1 VGDPAG
7 RGTGTMRGWAV
18 LVPWRLNV
26 SSRRENVHHSR
37 FTSGGGL
44 RCHRLRSAP
53 PAFEYVAR
61 LVYAHSSR
69 VAAAAGNRV
78 FRHRARREPQG
89 SQSILP
95 CDPCGS
101 LRAPRLKVHLP
112 PALTIRMGNGRWE
125 ALGPN
130 PTDRYGSGALAR
142 LAGAALRRTPT
153 RIQVSKS
160 RCLCMVPVPRLAR
173 SPTPSPEDPKF

>member
-101 LRAPRLKVHLP
+101 LRALCLKVHLP

-125 ALGPN
+125 GPWTKPHGPVRIWRPR
-130 PTDRYGSGALAR
+130 PTGWCRVTPDSDTHPSLEKPMSIRGSGAA
-142 LAGAALRRTPT
+142 AG
-153 RIQVSKS
+153 RIAHSI
-160 RCLCMVPVPRLAR
+160 A
-173 SPTPSPEDPKF
+173 